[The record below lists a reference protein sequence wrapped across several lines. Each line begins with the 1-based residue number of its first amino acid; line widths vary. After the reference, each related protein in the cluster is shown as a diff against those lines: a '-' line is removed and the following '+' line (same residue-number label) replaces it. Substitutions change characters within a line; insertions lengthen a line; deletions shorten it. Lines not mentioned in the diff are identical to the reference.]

1 MLREGCNDSDGGDDE
16 DNHDDDY
23 DHDNHDDDD
32 FRMTDRK
39 TGGASDTLDAT

>member
-16 DNHDDDY
+16 DDHDY
-23 DHDNHDDDD
+23 DNDNHDDDD

-39 TGGASDTLDAT
+39 TGGASDSLDAT

>member
-16 DNHDDDY
+16 DNHDY

>member
-16 DNHDDDY
+16 DDHDY

-39 TGGASDTLDAT
+39 TGGASDSLDAT

>member
-1 MLREGCNDSDGGDDE
+1 MLREGGDDYDGGDDE
-16 DNHDDDY
+16 DDDDY

-39 TGGASDTLDAT
+39 TGGASDSLDAT